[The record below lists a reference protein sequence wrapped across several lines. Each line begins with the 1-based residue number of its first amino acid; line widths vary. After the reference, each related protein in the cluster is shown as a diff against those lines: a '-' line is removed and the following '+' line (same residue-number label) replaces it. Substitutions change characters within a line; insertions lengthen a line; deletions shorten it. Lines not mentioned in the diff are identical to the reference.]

1 MSSEEESE
9 SELTQSDHVGIS
21 EVNEA
26 GSDNVSESEI
36 FLFGRFKVSENG
48 KTQRLSEVQVTSS
61 ELVIR
66 EVGVEDADSEEEII
80 LLKDIVGC
88 RFAQS
93 TNNSSLDLHSSLSS
107 VIGRETAPN
116 EDQYVHIFA
125 YVLQPTNR
133 GILRSRKY
141 YTLDFPSLEHQQMKS
156 DNGRAEMWQSTIMNL
171 IAGDTDT
178 KIAAIEKRKMLVIVN
193 PKSGPGKAHEI
204 FKQQV
209 ANILTEAEIDYDL
222 QITGTPNSG
231 REFVKTCDINAYR
244 SIICLGGDGIVFE
257 IINGILDR
265 VDWQKSLPA
274 VKIGIIPCGSGN
286 GLAKTIS
293 YAYK

>member
-9 SELTQSDHVGIS
+9 TELTQSDHVGIS

-26 GSDNVSESEI
+26 GSVNVSESEI
-36 FLFGRFKVSENG
+36 FLSGRFKVSENG

-61 ELVIR
+61 ELVIT
-66 EVGVEDADSEEEII
+66 ELGVEVDACQEEII
-80 LLKDIVGC
+80 SLKDIVGC

-93 TNNSSLDLHSSLSS
+93 TNNPTLDLQLSN

-116 EDQYVHIFA
+116 EDQYIHIFA
-125 YVLQPTNR
+125 YVLQPTSR
-133 GILRSRKY
+133 GIHRSRKY
-141 YTLDFPSLEHQQMKS
+141 YTLDFPPLKHQQVKN
-156 DNGRAEMWQSTIMNL
+156 DNERAEMWRSTIMNL
-171 IAGDTDT
+171 KAGDT
-178 KIAAIEKRKMLVIVN
+178 KIAATERRKMLVIVN

-231 REFVKTCDINAYR
+231 RKFVKNCDIYTYR

-257 IINGILDR
+257 VINGIFDR
-265 VDWQKSLPA
+265 GDWQKSLAA